1 MTTTASKLDRSPTI
15 DRIGR
20 RLMILSLSM
29 IVALL
34 LQVIVGVAN
43 TLWLSV
49 PETGNAWATAAPL
62 FLLNAHLL
70 LGTAITVLGI
80 WLFIEALRTRQRSW
94 ILSSAIGF
102 VGVVVALGGGSAFLS
117 TNGNDA
123 FSFMMTIGCVI
134 AIGAYL
140 APVVTR

>member
-1 MTTTASKLDRSPTI
+1 
-15 DRIGR
+15 
-20 RLMILSLSM
+20 
-29 IVALL
+29 V
-34 LQVIVGVAN
+34 
-43 TLWLSV
+43 
-49 PETGNAWATAAPL
+49 
-62 FLLNAHLL
+62 
-70 LGTAITVLGI
+70 
-80 WLFIEALRTRQRSW
+80 RTRQRSW

-140 APVVTR
+140 APVVKR